1 MGITKCLL
9 TMKANSLKIFR
20 IHQIKIYEMKINN
33 CERRSFIFGQPIA
46 ISA

>member
-9 TMKANSLKIFR
+9 TMKANRLKIFR

-33 CERRSFIFGQPIA
+33 CER
-46 ISA
+46 

>member
-9 TMKANSLKIFR
+9 TMKANSLKISR

-33 CERRSFIFGQPIA
+33 CER
-46 ISA
+46 